1 MLAEMI
7 KAVIKKTVA
16 VDYPYLR
23 LPAAVLA
30 RVDSVKKLDA
40 YEIGGLIF
48 YDDGEGKSCQ
58 GHAEAY
64 WYQYKITVLDR
75 FGNPDEA
82 FPPLPEIKSRAG
94 SLPRRRTETRRCVPL
109 WTASIKILR
118 WKL

>member
-82 FPPLPEIKSRAG
+82 FPPLPEIKSRKQFQEG
-94 SLPRRRTETRRCVPL
+94 SIVAAVFLYGELVPAL
-109 WTASIKILR
+109 IEEV
-118 WKL
+118 KL

>member
-82 FPPLPEIKSRAG
+82 FPPLPEIRAILKINNNQRG
-94 SLPRRRTETRRCVPL
+94 ETRQDNHVGRH
-109 WTASIKILR
+109 SERQIE
-118 WKL
+118 